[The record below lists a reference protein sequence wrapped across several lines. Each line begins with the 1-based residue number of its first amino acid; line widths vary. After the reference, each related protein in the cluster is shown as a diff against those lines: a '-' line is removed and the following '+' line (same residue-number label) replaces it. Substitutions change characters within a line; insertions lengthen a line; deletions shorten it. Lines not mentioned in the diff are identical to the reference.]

1 MISVIIPVYNGK
13 DTLLRC
19 VESVFGGGYGNVEI
33 ILVDDGSTD
42 GSAKLCD
49 KLSADVRIKTLHK
62 QNGGASSAR
71 NAGIAQARGEYIMFA
86 DCDDTLEPDTLARV
100 GSAVEETHADMVIFG
115 MRFDYYRKGRLERS
129 DVLSYPKDGVMNR
142 EQMKAEFKP
151 LFGHNSLSSVCN
163 KAFLRDM
170 VIKNGVLFNEKLRLY
185 EDLDFTLRFLMYA
198 DSSFFIS
205 KPLYNYYIDGDAR
218 EISRLAAPEGV
229 VVNADAIA
237 ESIMALKADETE
249 ADTAQLGGAYDVAH
263 SVYMQLGFRYLLLK
277 SARMNDI
284 KRLCKAYS
292 GSESLKKL
300 NTRRTGKSERS
311 RFEAYVENDKYA
323 AIRLLVLRKRFRRS
337 LRSLINPILSM
348 IRK

>member
-1 MISVIIPVYNGK
+1 M
-13 DTLLRC
+13 
-19 VESVFGGGYGNVEI
+19 
-33 ILVDDGSTD
+33 
-42 GSAKLCD
+42 
-49 KLSADVRIKTLHK
+49 
-62 QNGGASSAR
+62 
-71 NAGIAQARGEYIMFA
+71 
-86 DCDDTLEPDTLARV
+86 
-100 GSAVEETHADMVIFG
+100 
-115 MRFDYYRKGRLERS
+115 
-129 DVLSYPKDGVMNR
+129 LSYPKDGVMNR

-229 VVNADAIA
+229 VMNADAIA

-292 GSESLKKL
+292 GSETLKKL
-300 NTRRTGKSERS
+300 KARRTGKSERS